1 MRFPCIVVFS
11 SRGDLCRGCSS
22 VSHSNTHCTLFPQ
35 ASCRYRFWL
44 VLPVTGLLPKF
55 TLAGWRSELKKRKE
69 RERLQSDQ
77 DARSVMTTSSEEK
90 RERRRYCTTRKA
102 TKRARHARA
111 VVAITRKSGS
121 KTGRKEKSR
130 AVFFSFGELKVTD
143 KQTESKGHLFPWQ
156 SPVK

>member
-1 MRFPCIVVFS
+1 
-11 SRGDLCRGCSS
+11 
-22 VSHSNTHCTLFPQ
+22 
-35 ASCRYRFWL
+35 
-44 VLPVTGLLPKF
+44 
-55 TLAGWRSELKKRKE
+55 
-69 RERLQSDQ
+69 
-77 DARSVMTTSSEEK
+77 MTTSSEEK

-156 SPVK
+156 SPVKYGVLPRTLFGGNSWTRADHFSRSRAYAHTVRL